1 MHLHLPGTRVS
12 ELSGVEFA
20 SLAMQVRDNIL
31 QGEQD
36 GLLLAATV
44 SAPPFIYADNNNF
57 RFINNSIDG
66 SQWSPLAMS
75 SAAGVVVQDTRFINV
90 MCR

>member
-1 MHLHLPGTRVS
+1 MHKCGILVI
-12 ELSGVEFA
+12 EVA
-20 SLAMQVRDNIL
+20 SLAIQVRDNIL
-31 QGEQD
+31 QGQQE

-66 SQWSPLAMS
+66 SQWSPLSMS
-75 SAAGVVVQDTRFINV
+75 SAASVVVQDTKFTNI